1 MEGTVKVLAG
11 FLESAEPKLVVTADA
26 IALVHAAKDERYQ
39 RMFAAAQLVT
49 PDSSGVV
56 WALRRKGAR
65 VKGRVSGVD
74 ILARFCELSA
84 DRGTRLYFLGAAP
97 GVAEEAAERLR
108 LKYPGCN
115 IVGTRH
121 GYFPPESDAVVAAEI
136 AEAKPEVLFIAMG
149 MPRQEL
155 FFLENAEQL
164 GAKIGIGVG
173 GSFDV
178 FSGRIRR
185 APKGF
190 QRLSLEWL
198 WRLVQDP
205 KKIAKVKY
213 LPKFVWMVLTR
224 DR

>member
-1 MEGTVKVLAG
+1 MALLGDL
-11 FLESAEPKLVVTADA
+11 LDSDESHLVVTADA
-26 IALVHAAKDERYQ
+26 TALLHATTDVRYQ
-39 RMFAAAQLVT
+39 KMFAGATMVT

-56 WALRRKGAR
+56 WALKRKGAR
-65 VKGRVSGVD
+65 VAGRVSGVD
-74 ILARFCELSA
+74 LLARFCALSA
-84 DRGTRLYFLGAAP
+84 DRGTKLYFLGAAP

-108 LKYPGCN
+108 LRFPGCN

-121 GYFPPESDAVVAAEI
+121 GYFPPESDEVVAAEV
-136 AEAKPEVLFIAMG
+136 AEMSPDVVFVAMG
-149 MPRQEL
+149 MPRQET
-155 FFLENAEQL
+155 FFIDNADTI

-185 APKGF
+185 APKLF
-190 QRLSLEWL
+190 QRLNLEWL
-198 WRLVQDP
+198 WRLLQDP
-205 KKIAKVKY
+205 TKIGKVKY

>member
-1 MEGTVKVLAG
+1 MLVLG
-11 FLESAEPKLVVTADA
+11 ELLSGEDSHLVVTADA
-26 IALVHAAKDERYQ
+26 TALVHADTDERYR
-39 RMFAAAQLVT
+39 RMFARAALVT

-56 WALRRKGAR
+56 WALRRKGVR
-65 VKGRVSGVD
+65 VAGRVSGVD
-74 ILARFCELSA
+74 LLAKFCELSA

-108 LKYPGCN
+108 LRYPGCN

-121 GYFPPESDAVVAAEI
+121 GYFPPESDAVVAAEV
-136 AEAKPEVLFIAMG
+136 AETSPDVLFAAMG
-149 MPRQEL
+149 MPRQET
-155 FFLENAEQL
+155 FFMDNADVL

-185 APKGF
+185 APGLF
-190 QRLSLEWL
+190 QRLNLEWL
-198 WRLVQDP
+198 WRLLQDP
-205 KKIAKVKY
+205 RKIGKVKF